1 MHSHMYI
8 CHPPLTYVHMSTTFN
23 AGNVD
28 IILQKSFILQICY
41 GKIYFQKNHE
51 RIVIHLAK
59 AWCQLCQSWVHLFP
73 SLGQNPLLQVK
84 IEPFRTSKVAS
95 TAGSVRPFNIFWPC
109 QCAPSTSV
117 RRYSNLR
124 GSLNKKWSLWWFHC
138 QYYQLSK

>member
-8 CHPPLTYVHMSTTFN
+8 CQPPLTYVHMSTTFN
-23 AGNVD
+23 VGNVD

-95 TAGSVRPFNIFWPC
+95 TAGSVRPFQLLLTLPVCTINKCSKVLKFAMVSLSIL
-109 QCAPSTSV
+109 SV
-117 RRYSNLR
+117 
-124 GSLNKKWSLWWFHC
+124 K
-138 QYYQLSK
+138 